1 MSQCPLDTPIGEI
14 HEAAFRSTF
23 GPENYDRCRIMGSGV
38 TAIQVYPDLSRRSNM
53 SGNTNS
59 REMREIDQLKL
70 QVTNMQ
76 KTIDC
81 LVNAISHQ
89 GSREDCSGTSMGPG
103 VYLSTDQ
110 LAKMMNTIYRSNQ
123 NTESNPEDT
132 PPTEPNTRVHPEHGF
147 G

>member
-23 GPENYDRCRIMGSGV
+23 GPENYGRCRIMGSGV

-53 SGNTNS
+53 SGTTNS
-59 REMREIDQLKL
+59 RDMREIDQLKL

-81 LVNAISHQ
+81 LVNVMSRQ
-89 GSREDCSGTSMGPG
+89 SSREDCSGTSAGHG

-110 LAKMMNTIYRSNQ
+110 LAKMVNTISRSNQ
-123 NTESNPEDT
+123 NTESNPDDT
-132 PPTEPNTRVHPEHGF
+132 PPTEQNTGVHPEHGYI
-147 G
+147 